1 MAAAVEEANRRCTW
15 LKAIQNFFPNG
26 KFRIWVS
33 DTSIFYFS
41 GFGKKKERKFYQKKE
56 GRERGKVGDSTGKR
70 QFINLLKFYQK
81 KEGRERGRV
90 SDSIGKKA
98 VY

>member
-1 MAAAVEEANRRCTW
+1 MRRRIGDAHG
-15 LKAIQNFFPNG
+15 LRLSRIFFVIENLEFG
-26 KFRIWVS
+26 FQIRRFL
-33 DTSIFYFS
+33 IFLVL
-41 GFGKKKERKFYQKKE
+41 GRRKREFYQKKE

-90 SDSIGKKA
+90 SDSTGKKA